1 MAVTGVNVT
10 YGDYQFKPAPNVSY
24 ERETFSIKNN
34 GKIIGGNYRVTL
46 DGLVVTTGLLL
57 MELFCLWDNIAL
69 RMYLRPR
76 SSCILV

>member
-34 GKIIGGNYRVTL
+34 GKII
-46 DGLVVTTGLLL
+46 LL